1 MRPPPSPFWPPG
13 VPHELEV
20 PDRNLFCH
28 LAASAARFPDKS
40 AIEYYGRSIGYREL
54 HEAVLALSGHLGR
67 QLGVRRGDR
76 VLLLMQNCPQ
86 FFMTYFAVLRCDA
99 VVVAI
104 NPMCTAEEIAY
115 YAEDSG
121 ARVAVTMQDLLPG
134 VLPLL
139 DAGGLDGCV
148 AGAYSDFAGR
158 PEDVP
163 FLSVPAFVSAPRRA
177 LQDGRVHDFMSA
189 LAAGIAPGPMQAGG
203 PDLAVLAYTSG
214 TTGKPKGA
222 MLSHRALAHSIVQR
236 AVWTAE
242 HSDDIDLLVLPLS
255 HLAAAAVMN
264 LGIHAGRT
272 IHMLARWDAG
282 NAIALIEKRRITSLA
297 MVAPMLIDFMAHPAQ
312 PGADLS
318 SVRRLACGATA
329 IPPAVSDAIEARL
342 KLRYIESYGMTESSG
357 GTHVNPPQAPRRQC
371 AGIPCIN
378 TEARVLDIETGAE
391 LGPGESG
398 EIAMHGPTLFDG
410 YWKRPDA
417 TREAFV
423 EIDGKRFLRSGDIGH
438 YDEDGYFYVTD
449 RLKRMINASGLK
461 VWPAEIE
468 AWLYDHPA
476 VQEACVISARDPH
489 RGETVKACV
498 VLRPEARGT
507 LAPEDLI
514 EWARG
519 RMAAYKVPRLVE
531 FFDSLPRTVSGKV
544 LWREMQN
551 RQNALDQE
559 AARP

>member
-1 MRPPPSPFWPPG
+1 MRPPTSPFWPPG

-20 PDRNLFCH
+20 PDRNLFSH
-28 LAASAARFPDKS
+28 LAASAARLPDKT
-40 AIEYYGRSIGYREL
+40 AIEYYGRSISYREL
-54 HEAVLALSGHLGR
+54 HDAVLALAGYLSRRLN
-67 QLGVRRGDR
+67 LRRGDR
-76 VLLLMQNCPQ
+76 LLLLMQNCPQ
-86 FFMTYFAVLRCDA
+86 FFMAYFAALRCDA
-99 VVVAI
+99 VVVAV
-104 NPMCTAEEIAY
+104 NPMCTAEEVAY
-115 YAEDSG
+115 YAEDAG
-121 ARVAVTMQDLLPG
+121 ARIVITMQDQFPG
-134 VLPLL
+134 VERLL
-139 DAGGLDGCV
+139 ESGRIEGCIV
-148 AGAYSDFAGR
+148 GAYADFAGR
-158 PEDVP
+158 PADVP
-163 FLSVPAFVSAPRRA
+163 FLNVPPFVSAPRRA
-177 LQDGRVHDFMSA
+177 LQGSGVHDFISA
-189 LAAGIAPGPMQAGG
+189 LAADLAPGPMLTGG

-222 MLSHRALAHSIVQR
+222 MLTHRSLAHSIVQR

-242 HSDDIDLLVLPLS
+242 HSEDVDLLVLPLS
-255 HLAAAAVMN
+255 HLAAGAVMN
-264 LGIHAGRT
+264 LAVHAGRT
-272 IHMLARWDAG
+272 VHMLARWDAG

-297 MVAPMLIDFMAHPAQ
+297 MVAPMLVDFMAHPAQ
-312 PGADLS
+312 PTADLS
-318 SVRRLACGATA
+318 SVRRLFCGATA

-371 AGIPCIN
+371 AGIPYIN
-378 TEARVLDIETGAE
+378 TEARVLDIGTGAE

-398 EIAMHGPTLFDG
+398 EIVMHGPSLFEG

-423 EIDGKRFLRSGDIGH
+423 EIGGKRFLRSGDIGH

-476 VQEACVISARDPH
+476 VQETCVISARDPH

-507 LAPEDLI
+507 LTPEALI

-531 FFDSLPRTVSGKV
+531 FVDSLPHTVSGKV
-544 LWREMQN
+544 LWRQLQEE
-551 RQNALDQE
+551 QNARD
-559 AARP
+559 ARPAQ